1 MRYYIYAHRRNDT
14 GEIFYIGK
22 GCGKRAWK
30 KSDRS
35 EWWKRVEAKN
45 GRTVEIISRGLSE
58 NDAFEL
64 EQLVISE
71 IGRGHLCNLR
81 DGGLGGIS
89 PSESTRLKLSLAHK
103 GKTVS
108 DETREKKRIAGL
120 GRKHSEETRAKIKA
134 ARALQ
139 KMTPMS
145 DEARAKISAAKKGL
159 LRTPEHC
166 AAISSA
172 KKGVSNGPMS
182 ADTKE
187 KLRQVNLGRKHTK
200 ESIEKMSIAQTG
212 KRHTAEAIAKLTISN
227 QRLNAARRKPVKC
240 SNGMTFPYAGAA
252 EDWLRDNGY
261 PSASRSNI
269 SCCCQGR
276 LKSAYGL
283 TWQFA

>member
-1 MRYYIYAHRRNDT
+1 MKYYIYAHRRNDT

-71 IGRGHLCNLR
+71 IGREHLCNLR

-103 GKTVS
+103 GRTVS

-139 KMTPMS
+139 KMAPMS

-159 LRTPEHC
+159 LRSPEHC

-187 KLRQVNLGRKHTK
+187 KLRQVNLGRKHTE
-200 ESIEKMSIAQTG
+200 ESIAKMSAAQLG
-212 KRHTAEAIAKLTISN
+212 KKLSPETIAKLTISN
-227 QRLNAARRKPVKC
+227 QRLNAARRKPIKC
-240 SNGMTFPYAGAA
+240 SNGMVFSYTREA
-252 EDWLRDNGY
+252 EAWLRDNGY
-261 PSASRSNI
+261 PSAGRSNI
-269 SCCCQGR
+269 ASCCSGK
-276 LKSAYGL
+276 LKSAYGF